1 MRRQGDMTTVA
12 QPAPRTIENVEV
24 AILAVTLS
32 AIQIID
38 GVFTSI
44 GITMFGI
51 EMEAN
56 PFLRSLMQGF
66 GVSETL
72 TVVKCIAILTIFM
85 LFKLSTKVT
94 WIPTAFKG
102 LILLYLFAAI
112 LPWTIILSRE
122 VVL

>member
-1 MRRQGDMTTVA
+1 MRRKGDMTTIV
-12 QPAPRTIENVEV
+12 QPAERTFENLE
-24 AILAVTLS
+24 AALLAFTLA
-32 AIQIID
+32 AIQVVD

-44 GITMFGI
+44 GIGMFGL

-56 PFLRSLMQGF
+56 PFLRSLMSTF
-66 GVSETL
+66 GVGETL
-72 TVVKCIAILTIFM
+72 TFVKCLAILTIFL
-85 LFKLSTKVT
+85 LFKLSSRVT
-94 WIPTAFKG
+94 WIPKAFKG

>member
-1 MRRQGDMTTVA
+1 MPRQGDMTTVA
-12 QPAPRTIENVEV
+12 QPAQRALESVEV

-44 GITMFGI
+44 GITMFGL

-56 PFLRSLMQGF
+56 PFLRSLMQSI

-72 TVVKCIAILTIFM
+72 TVVKCVAILTIFI
-85 LFKLSTKVT
+85 LFKLSAKVT

-112 LPWTIILSRE
+112 LPWTIILSKE